1 MRAYECEIE
10 SAIVE
15 YKWMWVWNAA
25 AFRKCQMRSAAALC
39 ISENFVNI
47 NKFKLQFIDQS
58 AENKCV
64 CVCVSVVTHSQWL
77 IMRCINDAKLT
88 TIHGKFKS
96 WNRVN
101 RKINKQICFRIPHM
115 NELHI
120 RVRFEQ
126 FCFGSAED
134 CCWCTSV
141 HADFSCIS

>member
-64 CVCVSVVTHSQWL
+64 CVCECCNTFAVINHEMHQW
-77 IMRCINDAKLT
+77 RKTNNDP
-88 TIHGKFKS
+88 
-96 WNRVN
+96 
-101 RKINKQICFRIPHM
+101 RKIQILKSSEQKNK
-115 NELHI
+115 
-120 RVRFEQ
+120 
-126 FCFGSAED
+126 
-134 CCWCTSV
+134 
-141 HADFSCIS
+141 